1 MTHRLGRAPGAT
13 LSLAAALALAACTGG
28 DSTPA
33 DPISGEAGGTLTLLA
48 VDPID
53 RLDPQRVVALPAVNV
68 VTRLLTRTLTT
79 YAAEPTPGGTRI
91 VADLATDTGTPN
103 ADFTEWTWTLKE
115 GVTWQDGAPVT
126 CEDVRYGVSRAFATE
141 VLSGPD
147 VAIEYLAVARDAEG
161 APRYL
166 GPYVTA
172 GNDPAAFDRAVSCE
186 GRSITFRLSQ
196 PVPDFDAVVAQ
207 PAFAPVPKAVDQ
219 DPDTGGANYDAHVVA
234 TGPYRLATY
243 DPVGGLTL
251 ERNDAW
257 DRDTDQ
263 VRRAYPDRVVVV
275 SGLDPAAITTRLL
288 ADAPADQASIM
299 ANSSLGAEALSVA
312 QDTKSVTPR
321 LVSAPTGQVR
331 YLAINTTK
339 VTDEKVRA
347 AIVTAVNREAWRAV
361 YGGEALGPYADG
373 AVPPS
378 LPGGGGVDAF
388 ADIPPQ
394 GDAEAAKVLLA
405 EAGATNV
412 SLTLDY
418 PASPQGD
425 QAAEAIRAALAEARI
440 AVTPRPISGPYYPAV
455 GIAADQGS
463 LTLAGWTPDWASASA
478 ILPPLFAPAQI
489 QPVGNRVLSQFSDPE
504 LQGLIDAAWAAPE
517 GDAQAAAWAV
527 VNAYV
532 VERALLV
539 PLVFDTT
546 HQLVGSR
553 VANAF
558 AHPFYGQ
565 ADLAVLAVR
574 PDTSKSP

>member
-1 MTHRLGRAPGAT
+1 VAI
-13 LSLAAALALAACTGG
+13 AAALTLAGCTGG
-28 DSTPA
+28 ESAPL

-53 RLDPQRVVALPAVNV
+53 HLDPQRVVALPAVNV
-68 VTRLLTRTLTT
+68 VTRLMTRTLTT

-115 GVTWQDGAPVT
+115 GVTWQDGDPVT
-126 CEDVRYGVSRAFATE
+126 CADVKYGVSRAFAAD
-141 VLSGPD
+141 VVSGPD
-147 VAIEYLAVARDAEG
+147 DAVEYLAVPRDAEG

-172 GNDPAAFDRAVSCE
+172 GNDLTAFDRAVSCE
-186 GRSITFRLSQ
+186 GSAITFRLSR
-196 PVPDFDAVVAQ
+196 PVPDFDAVVAR

-234 TGPYRLATY
+234 TGPYRLAAY
-243 DPVGGLTL
+243 DPTGGLTL

-299 ANSSLGAEALSVA
+299 ANSSLGTEALSLA
-312 QDTKSVTPR
+312 QDTESVTPR

-331 YLAINTTK
+331 YLAINTAK
-339 VTDEKVRA
+339 VTDEKIRA

-361 YGGEALGPYADG
+361 YGGEALGPFADG
-373 AVPPS
+373 AVPAS
-378 LPGGGGVDAF
+378 LPGGGGVAAF

-425 QAAEAIRAALAEARI
+425 QAAEAIKAALAEARMS
-440 AVTPRPISGPYYPAV
+440 VTLRPVSGPYYPAV
-455 GIAADQGS
+455 GVAADQGS

-489 QPVGNRVLSQFSDPE
+489 QPVGNRVLSQFAEPE
-504 LQGLIDAAWAAPE
+504 LQRLIDAAWAAPE
-517 GDAQAAAWAV
+517 GDARAEAWAT

-546 HQLVGSR
+546 QQLVGSR

-574 PDTSKSP
+574 PAASKSP